1 MGRGKDRD
9 TGRGVNSSDNR
20 ATDKCVCGGGG
31 GGDNR
36 DRKRPL
42 WITEKQTG
50 GHEQGY
56 QSDGQ

>member
-1 MGRGKDRD
+1 MGGGETRK
-9 TGRGVNSSDNR
+9 GVSTAVTTERQTS
-20 ATDKCVCGGGG
+20 VCGGGG

-36 DRKRPL
+36 DKKRPL
-42 WITEKQTG
+42 WITERQTG